1 MMRRSAQKWEKSGR
15 LTCRSL
21 SSCGQFKVHF
31 SLEPTVFLRHLLWR
45 LLGSPEPRSPGS
57 AGTNLECQQSRT
69 PPWGPDPPGAMSRIV
84 PHPRTPISEG
94 QLVELG
100 AFCFEKGKLRG
111 VRRAVFTP
119 VRGMVLLRVADM
131 GRTKVL
137 LAERQMM
144 VQVMKILGLLR
155 KV

>member
-1 MMRRSAQKWEKSGR
+1 MK
-15 LTCRSL
+15 
-21 SSCGQFKVHF
+21 
-31 SLEPTVFLRHLLWR
+31 
-45 LLGSPEPRSPGS
+45 
-57 AGTNLECQQSRT
+57 
-69 PPWGPDPPGAMSRIV
+69 
-84 PHPRTPISEG
+84 
-94 QLVELG
+94 
-100 AFCFEKGKLRG
+100 KGKLRR

-155 KV
+155 SVGLV